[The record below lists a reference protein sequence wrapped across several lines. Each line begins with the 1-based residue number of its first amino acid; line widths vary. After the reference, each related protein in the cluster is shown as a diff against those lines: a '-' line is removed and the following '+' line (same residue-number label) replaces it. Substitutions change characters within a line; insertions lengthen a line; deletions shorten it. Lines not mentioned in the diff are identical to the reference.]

1 MKEVVTDKISIRFQN
16 LGYRCSRLTINEDL
30 NVQIIV
36 HVSALLKKSHPRR
49 PARPQSDHVRPGGYP
64 GYSRTLC

>member
-1 MKEVVTDKISIRFQN
+1 MKEVVTDEISIRFQN
-16 LGYRCSRLTINEDL
+16 LNFRCSRLTVNEDL

-36 HVSALLKKSHPRR
+36 HVAALPKKSHPRR
-49 PARPQSDHVRPGGYP
+49 SARPQSDNVHTDGYP